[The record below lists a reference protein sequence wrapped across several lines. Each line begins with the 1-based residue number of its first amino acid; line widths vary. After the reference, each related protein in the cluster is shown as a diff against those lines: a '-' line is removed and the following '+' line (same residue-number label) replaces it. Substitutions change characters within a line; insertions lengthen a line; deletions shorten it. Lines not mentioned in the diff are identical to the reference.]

1 MKQLQNKLA
10 LVTGAGS
17 GIGQATALALADAG
31 ARVMVTDLREQSARA
46 TADQIRAR
54 GQWAESRPLDVTSPP
69 ELKELAADMEQTIGA
84 PDILVNNAGIAV
96 AGLFL
101 DVSMENFNKLMA
113 INLMGVVNG
122 CHAFLPGMVRGGRK
136 AHVVNIASMAAYTS
150 ARRMSAYCTSK
161 FAVLGFSECLRAEM
175 APHGIGVSAICPGM
189 IKTNI
194 VNAGI
199 FEAPDLDIEEKRKD
213 IDALY
218 QKRNYSPEKVAR
230 KIVGAVRRNR
240 AVVPITPE
248 AWIAYYAKRWAPWV
262 ISRLAR
268 RDLV

>member
-17 GIGQATALALADAG
+17 GIGQATAVALSDAG
-31 ARVMVTDLREQSARA
+31 ARVIVTDLQEQSAMA

-54 GQWAESRPLDVTSPP
+54 GQQAESRQLDVTRLEDMSA
-69 ELKELAADMEQTIGA
+69 LASDVEQSHG
-84 PDILVNNAGIAV
+84 PLEILVNNAGIAV

-101 DVSMENFNKLMA
+101 DVSMENFTKLMG

-122 CHAFLPGMVRGGRK
+122 CHAFLPAMVRSGRP

-150 ARRMSAYCTSK
+150 AKRMSAYCTSK

-199 FEAPDLDIEEKRKD
+199 FEAPDMDIEEKRKD
-213 IDALY
+213 IVALY
-218 QKRNYSPEKVAR
+218 EKRNYSADKVAR
-230 KIVGAVRRNR
+230 KIIGAVRKNR

-248 AWIAYYAKRWAPWV
+248 AWIAYYAKRWTPWV

>member
-1 MKQLQNKLA
+1 MKHLVNKLA

-17 GIGQATALALADAG
+17 GIGRATALALAEEG
-31 ARVMVTDLREQSARA
+31 ARVIVTDLNEPSADA
-46 TADQIRAR
+46 TAEQIRSKN
-54 GQWAESRPLDVTSPP
+54 QWAEAYQLDVT
-69 ELKELAADMEQTIGA
+69 DMDRMVDMGRDVEQAQG
-84 PDILVNNAGIAV
+84 PLDILVNNAGIAV
-96 AGLFL
+96 AGLFV
-101 DVSMENFNKLMA
+101 DVSIENFRKVMD
-113 INLMGVVNG
+113 INMMGVVNG
-122 CHAFLPGMVRGGRK
+122 CHAFLPAMVARGQE
-136 AHVVNIASMAAYTS
+136 AHVVNIASMAGYIGVG
-150 ARRMSAYCTSK
+150 RMTAYCTTK

-175 APHGIGVSAICPGM
+175 AAHGIGVSAICPGM

-230 KIVGAVRRNR
+230 KIIGAVRKNR

-248 AWIAYYAKRWAPWV
+248 AWVSYYIKRWAPWV
-262 ISRLAR
+262 ISRLAQ

>member
-1 MKQLQNKLA
+1 MKQLHDKLA

-31 ARVMVTDLREQSARA
+31 ARVIVTDLQEQSAKA
-46 TADQIRAR
+46 TADQILAR
-54 GQWAESRPLDVTSPP
+54 GQWAESRQLDVADLPGMKMLTSDVEHSLGSP
-69 ELKELAADMEQTIGA
+69 E
-84 PDILVNNAGIAV
+84 ILVNNAGIAV

-101 DVSMENFNKLMA
+101 DVSMENFNKLMN

-122 CHAFLPGMVRGGRK
+122 CHAFLPGMVRSGRK
-136 AHVVNIASMAAYTS
+136 AHVVNIASMAGYTS
-150 ARRMSAYCTSK
+150 ARRMTAYCTSK

-175 APHGIGVSAICPGM
+175 APHGIGVSAICPGL

-199 FEAPDLDIEEKRKD
+199 FEAPDLDVEEKRKE
-213 IDALY
+213 IDTLY
-218 QKRNYSPEKVAR
+218 TKRNYSPEKVAR
-230 KIVGAVRRNR
+230 KIIRAVRRNR
-240 AVVPITPE
+240 AVVPVAPE
-248 AWIAYYAKRWAPWV
+248 AWIAYYVKRWAPWV
-262 ISRLAR
+262 VSRLAR

>member
-1 MKQLQNKLA
+1 MKQLHDKLA

-31 ARVMVTDLREQSARA
+31 ARVIVTDLQEQSAQV
-46 TADQIRAR
+46 TADQIRGR
-54 GQWAESRPLDVTSPP
+54 GQWAESRQLDVADLPGIEALAVDVEQTLGPP
-69 ELKELAADMEQTIGA
+69 E
-84 PDILVNNAGIAV
+84 ILVNNAGIAV

-101 DVSMENFNKLMA
+101 DVSMENFNKLMG

-122 CHAFLPGMVRGGRK
+122 CHAFLPGMVRSGRT

-175 APHGIGVSAICPGM
+175 APHGICVSVICPGL

-199 FEAPDLDIEEKRKD
+199 FEAPDMDIEEKRKD

-218 QKRNYSPEKVAR
+218 KKRNYSPEKVAR
-230 KIVGAVRRNR
+230 KIIGAVRRNR

-248 AWIAYYAKRWAPWV
+248 AWIAYYAKRWAPWI
-262 ISRLAR
+262 ISRLAQ

>member
-1 MKQLQNKLA
+1 VA
-10 LVTGAGS
+10 
-17 GIGQATALALADAG
+17 
-31 ARVMVTDLREQSARA
+31 TDLRENLAQA
-46 TADQIRAR
+46 TAEQIRSR
-54 GQWAESRPLDVTSPP
+54 GQWAEARHLDVTDAQ
-69 ELKELAADMEQTIGA
+69 ELKKLAEELEQSMGS

-101 DVSMENFNKLMA
+101 DVSMENFNKLMG

-122 CHAFLPGMVRGGRK
+122 CHAFLPGMVRSGRK
-136 AHVVNIASMAAYTS
+136 GHVVNIASMAAYTS
-150 ARRMSAYCTSK
+150 ARRMTAYCTSK
-161 FAVLGFSECLRAEM
+161 FAVLGFSECLRAEL
-175 APHGIGVSAICPGM
+175 AAHGIGVSAICPGM

-199 FEAPDLDIEEKRKD
+199 FEAPDLDIEEKRKE

-218 QKRNYSPEKVAR
+218 TRRNYTPEKVAR
-230 KIVGAVRRNR
+230 KIIGAVRGNK
-240 AVVPITPE
+240 AVVPVAAE
-248 AWIAYYAKRWAPWV
+248 AWIAYYVKRWAPWI